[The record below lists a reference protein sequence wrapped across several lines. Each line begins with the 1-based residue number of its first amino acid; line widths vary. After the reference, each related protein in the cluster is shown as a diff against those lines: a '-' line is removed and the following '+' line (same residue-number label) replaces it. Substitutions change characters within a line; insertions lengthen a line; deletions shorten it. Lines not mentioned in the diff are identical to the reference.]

1 MAWMFESNLV
11 PSNLEDINNNNFY
24 WNVLRSSKP
33 WLIDFYAPWCNH
45 CHMFRPKIEVVAKVS
60 LSFFSCDDL
69 TFFAVTAK
77 ILTTFTCTLYFLFLF
92 WSLQKLKGRVNIGKV
107 NCDRDQGLCQQ
118 VGLSGFPSIRL
129 YRGIYPGQDAQ
140 VKL

>member
-45 CHMFRPKIEVVAKVS
+45 CHMFRPKIELVAKVS
-60 LSFFSCDDL
+60 FLPDNL
-69 TFFAVTAK
+69 TFFAVTAR
-77 ILTTFTCTLYFLFLF
+77 I
-92 WSLQKLKGRVNIGKV
+92 
-107 NCDRDQGLCQQ
+107 
-118 VGLSGFPSIRL
+118 
-129 YRGIYPGQDAQ
+129 
-140 VKL
+140 

>member
-60 LSFFSCDDL
+60 LFF
-69 TFFAVTAK
+69 
-77 ILTTFTCTLYFLFLF
+77 
-92 WSLQKLKGRVNIGKV
+92 
-107 NCDRDQGLCQQ
+107 
-118 VGLSGFPSIRL
+118 FPVMI
-129 YRGIYPGQDAQ
+129 
-140 VKL
+140 

>member
-45 CHMFRPKIEVVAKVS
+45 CHMFRPKIELVAKVS
-60 LSFFSCDDL
+60 FFHDNL
-69 TFFAVTAK
+69 TFFCCYCKNMNHYYTY
-77 ILTTFTCTLYFLFLF
+77 LLLLCWF
-92 WSLQKLKGRVNIGKV
+92 WLLQKLKGRVNIGKV

-118 VGLSGFPSIRL
+118 VGLSGYPSIRL

-140 VKL
+140 V